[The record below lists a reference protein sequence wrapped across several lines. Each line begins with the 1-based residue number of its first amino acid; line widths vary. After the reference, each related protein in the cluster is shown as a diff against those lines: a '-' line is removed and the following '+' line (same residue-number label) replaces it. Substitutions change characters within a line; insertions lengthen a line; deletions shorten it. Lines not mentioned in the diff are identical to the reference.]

1 MRNHSCYGDL
11 STLSQVVHLQQF
23 VEARKAE
30 SRICMAANDCFFIHC
45 SPDGPLCKPR
55 ATRALV
61 YNENCGQCEATRDGL
76 CTGPSKTKTFA

>member
-1 MRNHSCYGDL
+1 MY
-11 STLSQVVHLQQF
+11 
-23 VEARKAE
+23 
-30 SRICMAANDCFFIHC
+30 AANDCFFIHC